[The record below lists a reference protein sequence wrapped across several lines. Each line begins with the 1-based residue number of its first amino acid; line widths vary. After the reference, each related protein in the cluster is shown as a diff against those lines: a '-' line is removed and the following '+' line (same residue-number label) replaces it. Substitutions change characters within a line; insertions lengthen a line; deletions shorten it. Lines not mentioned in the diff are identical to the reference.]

1 MIKRVFRMGFL
12 ACGIVL
18 ASGLSATASAQ
29 ESPYNFKSGKEVY
42 ENICQGCHMPDAK
55 GATGAGAYPALAGN
69 AKLVASIYPVL
80 VILQGLKSM
89 PSFPELTDEQIAA
102 VTNYIRSSYGN
113 NFADKVTVEQVKEF
127 RSQAVHRQATR
138 PG

>member
-1 MIKRVFRMGFL
+1 MSKRIFGIGFV
-12 ACGIVL
+12 ACGIVG
-18 ASGLSATASAQ
+18 ASGFSAAVSAQ
-29 ESPYNFKSGKEVY
+29 EGPYDFKSGKEVY

-55 GATGAGAYPALAGN
+55 GASGAGAYPALSGN
-69 AKLVASIYPVL
+69 AKLVASVYPVL

-89 PSFPELTDEQIAA
+89 PSFPELTDDQIAA
-102 VTNYIRSSYGN
+102 VTNYIRTSYGN
-113 NFADKVTVEQVKEF
+113 QFPDQVTAEQVKEF